1 MSEKPTAEEF
11 CKVSD
16 TIWEQLGGRRF
27 GAMTGV
33 KVYFREAEG
42 SGAISFFLPRTR
54 GFVKQGIN
62 HVRIVLNWKDLYD
75 LTFSRL
81 GKTAQIIEKRHDLYA
96 DELQTVFTEVTGLD
110 THL

>member
-33 KVYFREAEG
+33 KVYFREAEVAEPSHFSFPELEVSSSKVSTM
-42 SGAISFFLPRTR
+42 SGLC
-54 GFVKQGIN
+54 
-62 HVRIVLNWKDLYD
+62 
-75 LTFSRL
+75 
-81 GKTAQIIEKRHDLYA
+81 
-96 DELQTVFTEVTGLD
+96 
-110 THL
+110 